1 MNIKLK
7 YTISTYIFLA
17 SLTYTYASE
26 VKAETLKFKSLKAF
40 RTNEAPT
47 IDGKIDDE
55 VWSKAEPLDDFI
67 QFEPYNLSPASVKT
81 EVRVL
86 YDDNNIYIAFENFD
100 PDPTSIMTRM
110 NRRDDYEQIDKN
122 TDWVGFGF
130 DSNNDDL
137 TGNWFMLTAAG
148 VQLDVS
154 INETLSL
161 IHI

>member
-26 VKAETLKFKSLKAF
+26 VKAETLKFKSLKAS

-100 PDPTSIMTRM
+100 PETHLTQGRPGWPRLRAWSAGF
-110 NRRDDYEQIDKN
+110 EKN
-122 TDWVGFGF
+122 FPKF
-130 DSNNDDL
+130 FFQNFL
-137 TGNWFMLTAAG
+137 K
-148 VQLDVS
+148 
-154 INETLSL
+154 
-161 IHI
+161 